1 MTKRNTYGNNIL
13 GTKKD
18 EIKVSVTERDGSLY
32 SKSTGNIKRGDVVFS
47 LPLGVCL
54 DVNKAVT
61 KFGPLTSKLRTGD
74 VNLYFPLTI
83 LSNSIVATF
92 SLRLLRLMFMN

>member
-1 MTKRNTYGNNIL
+1 MNIL

-18 EIKVSVTERDGSLY
+18 EIKVAVTERDGSLY

-74 VNLYFPLTI
+74 VNQYFPLA
-83 LSNSIVATF
+83 LRSDAIVA
-92 SLRLLRLMFMN
+92 LRLPRLIYLH